1 MTGAVLGRPQL
12 GQEGTLPSFLLKLCN
27 PLLVSSISQTQP
39 EARELQWSLGVQ
51 GRQGSGVK
59 RSQGQTEI
67 INTLSMLA
75 LGLSPVW
82 GPDEK
87 EYTLGRAIRNSQC

>member
-1 MTGAVLGRPQL
+1 MCSGRPQL
-12 GQEGTLPSFLLKLCN
+12 GQEGALPSSRLALCN

-39 EARELQWSLGVQ
+39 EARELQYTWSLGAQ
-51 GRQGSGVK
+51 GRRGSRGK
-59 RSQGQTEI
+59 RTQGQMEI

-87 EYTLGRAIRNSQC
+87 EYTLERAIRNSQY